1 MALKKEVTFNNG
13 VKLEYHRIG
22 DVQLDNKS
30 KKTKV
35 SVISYVDEDYRNE
48 EKENL
53 EKSTRHEELMN
64 LILAENEK
72 EQEERDTEQV
82 VTWSEEANALVGTY
96 TEHLDL
102 SVLKIDLSFEDI
114 TDISMSNLYN
124 LIKQDDFFLGSE
136 DIL

>member
-1 MALKKEVTFNNG
+1 
-13 VKLEYHRIG
+13 
-22 DVQLDNKS
+22 
-30 KKTKV
+30 
-35 SVISYVDEDYRNE
+35 
-48 EKENL
+48 
-53 EKSTRHEELMN
+53 MN

-124 LIKQDDFFLGSE
+124 LIKQDDFFLESE
-136 DIL
+136 DVL

>member
-1 MALKKEVTFNNG
+1 MFNLIIK
-13 VKLEYHRIG
+13 VR
-22 DVQLDNKS
+22 
-30 KKTKV
+30 KTKV
-35 SVISYVDEDYRNE
+35 SAISYVDEEFRNQ

-82 VTWSEEANALVGTY
+82 VAWSEKEANALVGTY
-96 TEHLDL
+96 TEDLDL

-136 DIL
+136 GYTEFKISLGVIIEK